1 LNFTVNQFE
10 NVIGSGFADTITGN
24 ISSNSLSGG
33 GGNDTIS
40 GGNGADTITG
50 GAGKDQLTGEA
61 GIDVF
66 VYSALADSLL
76 SNFDIITD
84 YSLGDILD
92 RPGLAVTTL
101 NSSSGIASGSS
112 AAQVGSFL
120 NNFIFTS
127 NTSLAFSAVG
137 SSGTFIAF
145 NDATAGFNSLTD
157 SILWL
162 PNYIVSSTNTVA
174 IV

>member
-1 LNFTVNQFE
+1 M
-10 NVIGSGFADTITGN
+10 
-24 ISSNSLSGG
+24 SGG

-50 GAGKDQLTGEA
+50 GAGKDQLTGDA
-61 GIDVF
+61 GNDRF
-66 VYSALADSLL
+66 VYSNLADSLL

-84 YSLGDILD
+84 YLLGDILD
-92 RPGLAVTTL
+92 RPGLAGTTL
-101 NSSSGIASGSS
+101 NSSSGIASGLT

-120 NNFIFTS
+120 NSFIFTP
-127 NTSLAFSAVG
+127 NTSLAFSAIG

-145 NDATAGFNSLTD
+145 NDTIAGFNALTD

-162 PNYIVSSTNTVA
+162 PSYLVSSTNTVT